1 MGPFIRGFLSS
12 SLLFLVLIFIF
23 GMSPGRKNKKKN
35 ISKRNFEL
43 IKSNRD
49 DIKLILKNIEDMN
62 IALERVAKATANH
75 QIRLDSLYKE
85 NSFII
90 KTIEPFKPH

>member
-49 DIKLILKNIEDMN
+49 DTPPFAPVPPD
-62 IALERVAKATANH
+62 ERESSGSGSA
-75 QIRLDSLYKE
+75 SLAE
-85 NSFII
+85 LRPS
-90 KTIEPFKPH
+90 